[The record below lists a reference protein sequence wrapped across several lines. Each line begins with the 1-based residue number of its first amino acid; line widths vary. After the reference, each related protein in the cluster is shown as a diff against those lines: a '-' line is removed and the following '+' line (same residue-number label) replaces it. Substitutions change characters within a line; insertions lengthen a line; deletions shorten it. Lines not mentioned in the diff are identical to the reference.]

1 MDRTVL
7 ADFLRSRRQA
17 LQPEDVGL
25 PRARRRR
32 ASGLRRE
39 EVAALAGMSTD
50 YYSRIEQQRG
60 PQPSEQLLA
69 AIATGLRLSQPEREH
84 LFRIA
89 GYAAPLMVE
98 DHGRL
103 SPGVRRIFEQL
114 DGSPAEVVNHL
125 TEKIVQNRL
134 STALFG
140 DQTRWTGM
148 RRAMAYR
155 WFTDPE
161 TERAPFP
168 VEDHARHSR
177 TIVAHLLLAH
187 TQNKS
192 EPRLAA
198 LVGSLLHTSREF
210 TALWHEHPVTEE
222 DPAPLLVRH
231 PEVGDVQLYRETLHS
246 PDRSQHLIVY
256 TTAPGSESEE
266 KLRFLSLV
274 RYELKVR
281 PVRRS

>member
-1 MDRTVL
+1 MDRSVL
-7 ADFLRSRRQA
+7 ADFLRSRREA

-25 PRARRRR
+25 PRAHRRRR
-32 ASGLRRE
+32 AAGLRRE

-60 PQPSEQLLA
+60 PHPSEQLLA
-69 AIATGLRLSQPEREH
+69 AIATGLRLTQPERDH
-84 LFRIA
+84 LYRIA
-89 GYAAPLMVE
+89 GYAAPLEVA

-103 SPGVRRIFEQL
+103 SPGVRRVFEQL

-134 STALFG
+134 SSILFG
-140 DQTRWTGM
+140 DQTRYAGL

-155 WFTDPE
+155 WFTDPCA
-161 TERAPFP
+161 ERGPFP

-187 TQNKS
+187 TQNRS

-198 LVGSLLHTSREF
+198 LIGSLLHTSAEF
-210 TALWHEHPVTEE
+210 TELWHEHPVTED

-231 PEVGDVQLYRETLHS
+231 AEVGDVHLYRETLHS
-246 PDRSQHLIVY
+246 PDRTQHLIVY
-256 TTAPGSESEE
+256 TTEPGSESEE
-266 KLRFLSLV
+266 KLRFLSVL
-274 RYELKVR
+274 RYELI
-281 PVRRS
+281 